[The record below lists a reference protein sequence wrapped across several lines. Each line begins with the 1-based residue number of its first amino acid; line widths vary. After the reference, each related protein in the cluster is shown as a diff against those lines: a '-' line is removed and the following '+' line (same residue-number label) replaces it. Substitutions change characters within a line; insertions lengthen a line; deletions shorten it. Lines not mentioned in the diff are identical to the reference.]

1 MIEAGVSAG
10 IALVAAMAALNTRVH
25 NRINELDKKVD
36 NIELSVAKNYVSR
49 TEHFQAMERIEEHM
63 VLIEQKLD
71 LFIQNYPRR

>member
-63 VLIEQKLD
+63 VRIEQKLD
-71 LFIQNYPRR
+71 LFIQNYPKR

>member
-25 NRINELDKKVD
+25 NRINELDRKVD
-36 NIELSVAKNYVSR
+36 DIELSVAKNYVSR
-49 TEHFQAMERIEEHM
+49 TEHFHAMERIEEHM
-63 VLIEQKLD
+63 VRIEGKLD

>member
-10 IALVAAMAALNTRVH
+10 IALVAAMAALNARVH

-36 NIELSVAKNYVSR
+36 DIELSVAKNYVSR

-63 VLIEQKLD
+63 VRIEQKLD